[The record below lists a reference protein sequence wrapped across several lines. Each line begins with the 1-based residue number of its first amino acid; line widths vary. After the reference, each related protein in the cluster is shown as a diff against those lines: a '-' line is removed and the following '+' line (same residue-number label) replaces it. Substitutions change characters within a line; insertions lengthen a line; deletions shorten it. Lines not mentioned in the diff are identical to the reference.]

1 MRVTS
6 KGQVTIPRDLRET
19 FGIAANSEVIF
30 GIEGGK
36 ITIVPKDDI
45 GRLADRERLDRFLA
59 VLDRLEVDRLAVVG
73 ISATAMTAIRLAAE
87 QPGRVSHLITAGG
100 WVIRVTSTSR
110 SGSTLMK

>member
-19 FGIAANSEVIF
+19 FGIGPNSEVIF

-59 VLDRLEVDRLAVVG
+59 GLDRLEGTGDQTMNASDVMALTRN
-73 ISATAMTAIRLAAE
+73 R
-87 QPGRVSHLITAGG
+87 
-100 WVIRVTSTSR
+100 
-110 SGSTLMK
+110 

>member
-59 VLDRLEVDRLAVVG
+59 VLDRLEGTGDQAMNTDDVMALTRDR
-73 ISATAMTAIRLAAE
+73 
-87 QPGRVSHLITAGG
+87 
-100 WVIRVTSTSR
+100 
-110 SGSTLMK
+110 

>member
-59 VLDRLEVDRLAVVG
+59 VLDQLEGTGDQAMNADDVMALTRDR
-73 ISATAMTAIRLAAE
+73 
-87 QPGRVSHLITAGG
+87 
-100 WVIRVTSTSR
+100 
-110 SGSTLMK
+110 

>member
-19 FGIAANSEVIF
+19 FGIGANTEVIF

-45 GRLADRERLDRFLA
+45 NRLADRDRLDRFLA
-59 VLDRLEVDRLAVVG
+59 ILDRLEGAADPA
-73 ISATAMTAIRLAAE
+73 SSPDELAALARE
-87 QPGRVSHLITAGG
+87 R
-100 WVIRVTSTSR
+100 
-110 SGSTLMK
+110 

>member
-59 VLDRLEVDRLAVVG
+59 VLDRLEGTGDQAMSADDVMALTRDR
-73 ISATAMTAIRLAAE
+73 
-87 QPGRVSHLITAGG
+87 
-100 WVIRVTSTSR
+100 
-110 SGSTLMK
+110 